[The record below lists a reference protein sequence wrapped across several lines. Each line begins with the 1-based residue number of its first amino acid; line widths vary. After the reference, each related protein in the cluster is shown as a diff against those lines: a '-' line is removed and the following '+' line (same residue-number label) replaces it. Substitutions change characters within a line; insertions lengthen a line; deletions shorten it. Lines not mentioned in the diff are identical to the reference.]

1 MSTEDAA
8 PVGASPSQD
17 AAAGGSHESPA
28 PEAPGRPPRHLD
40 DAARLYGVTADG
52 LRSLGA
58 YESEVYAF
66 EAGAAPR
73 ILKVIDPSH
82 RTPELVQAEV
92 DWLLALSEAGV
103 SVSEPVPAATGRYVE
118 VLPDSGHV
126 VVAFARA
133 PGDLVPASRWTDD
146 LLERWGRLLG
156 LMQAQA
162 RGYEPPGPRR
172 HALADHSYAFRAD
185 ELEAEDPAFVAAASE
200 VVARGAPLLRPD
212 SPGLDGGLV
221 HADLHSGNLLV
232 FEGTLTAI
240 DFDDCGYGSFAFDLA
255 MPLYYG
261 VRHLMRAHEGITGAE
276 AAERFLGPFLRGFV
290 SAAPLPAG
298 GAEAIDLALRLRQ
311 VELVAAVHLKFLR
324 TRGDEPG
331 LRAVADD
338 LRDRVVAGTEVVPLA
353 TLERFFG

>member
-1 MSTEDAA
+1 GEHRRRRPSRCVPLAGRRRGRLAREPRARGARQAA
-8 PVGASPSQD
+8 PPPRRRGAPLRRD
-17 AAAGGSHESPA
+17 RRRPTL
-28 PEAPGRPPRHLD
+28 PGRVRERGVRLRGRRR
-40 DAARLYGVTADG
+40 AARPQGHRPLPPDEYK
-52 LRSLGA
+52 
-58 YESEVYAF
+58 SEGSSMC
-66 EAGAAPR
+66 AGAAPR
-73 ILKVIDPSH
+73 CHNVIDPSH
-82 RTPELVQAEV
+82 RTPELGQAEV

-103 SVSEPVPAATGRYVE
+103 SVSEPGPAATGRYVE

-156 LMQAQA
+156 LLQAQA

-185 ELEAEDPAFVAAASE
+185 AVEAEDPAFVAAASE

-240 DFDDCGYGSFAFDLA
+240 DFDDRGYGSFAFDLA

-290 SAAPLPAG
+290 SAAPL
-298 GAEAIDLALRLRQ
+298 
-311 VELVAAVHLKFLR
+311 
-324 TRGDEPG
+324 
-331 LRAVADD
+331 
-338 LRDRVVAGTEVVPLA
+338 
-353 TLERFFG
+353 